1 MCVWESACIAALTR
15 ITSDNT
21 SQAQCFSNLHTEYT
35 GYIIISNKM
44 ILILWI
50 QPGNRVHDV
59 KEPSA
64 KPGILVL
71 YSVDSISS
79 HSRHGLFS
87 IPSTAAKLLLTL

>member
-1 MCVWESACIAALTR
+1 
-15 ITSDNT
+15 
-21 SQAQCFSNLHTEYT
+21 
-35 GYIIISNKM
+35 M